1 MSWPFGL
8 PKLLKILSTST
19 TGTSKR
25 WHLLDKE
32 RVLSK
37 IDELE
42 GYLRELEQ
50 VKPADLEEYKK
61 IEKKRSSER
70 LLQLSIECMIDIC
83 ALMVTGLRLGLP
95 SEEDDLFERLEQADI
110 ISPLMRETLRK
121 MKAFRNILV
130 HEYGRIDDQ
139 LVYELLQNKLN
150 DFDKFKCEILEG
162 IRNQN

>member
-1 MSWPFGL
+1 M
-8 PKLLKILSTST
+8 
-19 TGTSKR
+19 
-25 WHLLDKE
+25 LDKE
-32 RVLSK
+32 RVLAK

-50 VKPADLEEYKK
+50 VKPASLEEYKK

-95 SEEDDLFERLEQADI
+95 SEEDDLFERLEQAGI
-110 ISPLMRETLRK
+110 ISPLMKETLRK

-139 LVYELLQNKLN
+139 LVYELLQNKLG
-150 DFDKFKCEILEG
+150 DFDTFKREILEA

>member
-1 MSWPFGL
+1 
-8 PKLLKILSTST
+8 
-19 TGTSKR
+19 
-25 WHLLDKE
+25 LLDKE
-32 RVLSK
+32 RVLAK

-50 VKPADLEEYKK
+50 VKPVSLEEYKK

-95 SEEDDLFERLEQADI
+95 SEEDDLFERLEQAGI
-110 ISPLMRETLRK
+110 ISPLMKETLRK

-130 HEYGRIDDQ
+130 HEYGRIDDE
-139 LVYELLQNKLN
+139 LVYEILQNKLN
-150 DFDKFKCEILEG
+150 DFEAFKREILEA

>member
-1 MSWPFGL
+1 M
-8 PKLLKILSTST
+8 
-19 TGTSKR
+19 
-25 WHLLDKE
+25 LDKE
-32 RVLSK
+32 RVLAK

-50 VKPADLEEYKK
+50 VKPVSLEEYKK

-95 SEEDDLFERLEQADI
+95 SEEDDLFERLEQAGI
-110 ISPLMRETLRK
+110 ISPLMKETLRK

-130 HEYGRIDDQ
+130 HEYGRIDDE
-139 LVYELLQNKLN
+139 LVYEILQNKLN
-150 DFDKFKCEILEG
+150 DFEAFKREILEA

>member
-1 MSWPFGL
+1 M
-8 PKLLKILSTST
+8 
-19 TGTSKR
+19 
-25 WHLLDKE
+25 LDKE
-32 RVLSK
+32 RVLAK

-50 VKPADLEEYKK
+50 VKPVSLEEYKK

-95 SEEDDLFERLEQADI
+95 SEEDDLFERLEQAGI
-110 ISPLMRETLRK
+110 ISPLMKETLRK

-130 HEYGRIDDQ
+130 HEYGRIDDE
-139 LVYELLQNKLN
+139 LVYEILQNKLN
-150 DFDKFKCEILEG
+150 DFDKFKCEILEAV
-162 IRNQN
+162 RRQN

>member
-1 MSWPFGL
+1 M
-8 PKLLKILSTST
+8 
-19 TGTSKR
+19 
-25 WHLLDKE
+25 LDKE
-32 RVLSK
+32 RVLAK

-50 VKPADLEEYKK
+50 VKPASFEEYKK
-61 IEKKRSSER
+61 IEKKRSCER

-83 ALMVTGLRLGLP
+83 ALVVTGLRLGLP
-95 SEEDDLFERLEQADI
+95 SEEDDLFERLEQAGI
-110 ISPLMRETLRK
+110 ISPLMKETLRK

-139 LVYELLQNKLN
+139 LVYEVLQNKLE
-150 DFDKFKCEILEG
+150 DFDTFKRKILEA

>member
-1 MSWPFGL
+1 M
-8 PKLLKILSTST
+8 
-19 TGTSKR
+19 
-25 WHLLDKE
+25 LDKE
-32 RVLSK
+32 RVLAK

-50 VKPADLEEYKK
+50 VKPASREEYKK

-70 LLQLSIECMIDIC
+70 LLQLSVECMIDIC

-95 SEEDDLFERLEQADI
+95 SEEDDLFERLQEAGI
-110 ISPLMRETLRK
+110 ISPLMKETLRK

-139 LVYELLQNKLN
+139 LVYEILQNKLG
-150 DFDKFKCEILEG
+150 DFEIFKQEILEVL
-162 IRNQN
+162 RHKN

>member
-1 MSWPFGL
+1 M
-8 PKLLKILSTST
+8 
-19 TGTSKR
+19 
-25 WHLLDKE
+25 LDKD
-32 RVLSK
+32 RLLAK

-42 GYLRELEQ
+42 GYLGELDQ
-50 VKPADLEEYKK
+50 VKPTSLEEYKRV
-61 IEKKRSSER
+61 EKKRSCER

-95 SEEDDLFERLEQADI
+95 SEEDDLFERLEQAGI
-110 ISPLMRETLRK
+110 ISPIMKETLRK

-139 LVYELLQNKLN
+139 LVYEVLQSRLN
-150 DFDKFKCEILEG
+150 DFVTFKREILEA

>member
-1 MSWPFGL
+1 
-8 PKLLKILSTST
+8 
-19 TGTSKR
+19 
-25 WHLLDKE
+25 LLDKE
-32 RVLSK
+32 RVLAK

-50 VKPADLEEYKK
+50 VKPVSLEEYKK

-95 SEEDDLFERLEQADI
+95 SEEDDLFERLEQAGI
-110 ISPLMRETLRK
+110 ISPLMKETLRK

-130 HEYGRIDDQ
+130 HEYGRIDDE
-139 LVYELLQNKLN
+139 LVYEILQNKLN
-150 DFDKFKCEILEG
+150 DFDKFKCEILEAV
-162 IRNQN
+162 RRQN

>member
-1 MSWPFGL
+1 
-8 PKLLKILSTST
+8 
-19 TGTSKR
+19 
-25 WHLLDKE
+25 LLDKD
-32 RVLSK
+32 RVLAK

-50 VKPADLEEYKK
+50 VKPTSLEEYKK
-61 IEKKRSSER
+61 VEKKRSCER

-95 SEEDDLFERLEQADI
+95 SEEDDLFERLEQAGI
-110 ISPLMRETLRK
+110 ISPSMKETLRK

-139 LVYELLQNKLN
+139 LVYEVLQERLC
-150 DFDKFKCEILEG
+150 DFETFKREITEA
-162 IRNQN
+162 IRHRN